1 MCTLLLAMEKH
12 IYELILK
19 NYLSLLFAITEV
31 DFVVPSAG
39 VSGDQCLQ
47 LVAATAVAA
56 PGVFKCI
63 HVNTK
68 DLGQTN

>member
-31 DFVVPSAG
+31 DYVVPSAG
-39 VSGDQCLQ
+39 VSGDQCF
-47 LVAATAVAA
+47 VFFFFAWAATSA
-56 PGVFKCI
+56 CS
-63 HVNTK
+63 
-68 DLGQTN
+68 